1 MAGSDSAE
9 SQIEPPAAAFGAP
22 SPVRSAGRSIASC
35 PMLSRASSVVAVL
48 ALVAAALPAQV
59 LKGTS
64 PPALQFEKVWND
76 GPQSWDDLAG
86 KVVILDF
93 AQTW

>member
-1 MAGSDSAE
+1 M
-9 SQIEPPAAAFGAP
+9 F
-22 SPVRSAGRSIASC
+22 
-35 PMLSRASSVVAVL
+35 SRASSVL
-48 ALVAAALPAQV
+48 AALAMLAAAVPAQV
-59 LKGTS
+59 QKGS
-64 PPALQFEKVWND
+64 NPPVLQFEKAWND